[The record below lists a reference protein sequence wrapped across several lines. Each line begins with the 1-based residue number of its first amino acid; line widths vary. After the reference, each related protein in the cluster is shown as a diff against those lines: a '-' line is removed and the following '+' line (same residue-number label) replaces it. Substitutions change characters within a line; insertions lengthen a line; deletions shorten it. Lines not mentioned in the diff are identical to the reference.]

1 MRNDNPGETQLLRLQ
16 DTLLNTVDRTDLSG
30 PAIQTPGSMLISKLE
45 ERIELITAK
54 SIAGSFTFKP
64 PAIFRKTSFWINLK
78 PALFSNTANNIFIRR
93 KSNPVALRCGV
104 P

>member
-16 DTLLNTVDRTDLSG
+16 DTLLDTVDRTDLSG
-30 PAIQTPGSMLISKLE
+30 QAYLSGHTNTRLDADIQARGKDGTDYRQIDS
-45 ERIELITAK
+45 RII
-54 SIAGSFTFKP
+54 
-64 PAIFRKTSFWINLK
+64 
-78 PALFSNTANNIFIRR
+78 NIFIRR